1 MAVRNFW
8 IEALIDGRKTKLSG
22 GPRSKHGGFSLTV
35 FQRSQ
40 GGITRAL
47 IIDGFANEGGQLTLS
62 VRNGDDTQKLRNTTE
77 R

>member
-8 IEALIDGRKTKLSG
+8 VEALIDGRKTKLSG
-22 GPRSKHGGFSLTV
+22 GPRGKHGGFSLTV

-47 IIDGFANEGGQLTLS
+47 IVDGFANEEGELNLS
-62 VRNGDDTQKLRNTTE
+62 VRNGEDTQKLRITTE

>member
-1 MAVRNFW
+1 MAIRNFW
-8 IEALIDGRKTKLSG
+8 VEALIDGRKTKLAG

-47 IIDGFANEGGQLTLS
+47 IVDGFANENGELNLS
-62 VRNGDDTQKLRNTTE
+62 VRNGDDTQKLRITTE

>member
-1 MAVRNFW
+1 MAIRNFW
-8 IEALIDGRKTKLSG
+8 VEALIDGRKTKLSG
-22 GPRSKHGGFSLTV
+22 GPRGKRGGFSLTV

-47 IIDGFANEGGQLTLS
+47 IVDGFANEDGELNLS
-62 VRNGDDTQKLRNTTE
+62 VRNGDDTQKLRITTE

>member
-8 IEALIDGRKTKLSG
+8 VEANIDGRKTKLAG
-22 GPRSKHGGFSLTV
+22 GPRSKNGGFSLTV

-40 GGITRAL
+40 GSITRAL
-47 IIDGFANEGGQLTLS
+47 IIDGFANEDGELNLS
-62 VRNGDDTQKLRNTTE
+62 VRNGKDSQKLRVVTE